1 VDDLP
6 IAHETPAEPR
16 LARFLEVLA
25 GRSEDLMSRII
36 FFMPTSLDGFF
47 EGPDGGISW
56 HHVDEEFNEFAIE
69 QLNSI
74 DTPLFGRVTYE
85 GMASYWP
92 TPTTVAND
100 PVVAE
105 KMNSLPKIVFSKTLS
120 TPKWQNTR
128 LIKENFVEEIT
139 RLKQQAGKD
148 VIIFGSSDMAV
159 TFIEHDLID
168 EFRIMVNPVALG
180 GGTSL
185 FKGLQNK
192 LELKLLRTKTFTSG
206 NVLLHYEPAKKWEVP
221 T

>member
-120 TPKWQNTR
+120 TPKWQ
-128 LIKENFVEEIT
+128 
-139 RLKQQAGKD
+139 
-148 VIIFGSSDMAV
+148 
-159 TFIEHDLID
+159 HDLID